1 MKNTAL
7 ITGASSGIGEEMARL
22 HASRGGDLVLVA
34 RRADKLNVLKE
45 ELESRHGA
53 KVLVLAED
61 LNDEAAPQRIFDR
74 LTAENINI
82 SFLINNAGFGH
93 RGKFHELEWDDNRS
107 MIQVNVVALAALTR
121 LFLPG
126 FVARNSGRI
135 LNVASTAALTPGPLQ
150 ATYFATKAF
159 VMYLGNAIA
168 EEVSDTSVTVTTLL
182 PGATASEFAATAGMD
197 KTSLFNQTTP
207 AADVALTGY
216 EAMLR
221 GELNVFA
228 GVTRKRQIMM
238 WIAPLLPKRFVLKS
252 VREMQE
258 AQPA

>member
-45 ELESRHGA
+45 EFESRHGA

-74 LTAENINI
+74 VTAENIDLSI
-82 SFLINNAGFGH
+82 LINNAGFGH
-93 RGKFHELEWDDNRS
+93 RGKFHELDWEDNRS

-126 FVARNSGRI
+126 FVARNTGRI
-135 LNVASTAALTPGPLQ
+135 LNVASTAALTPGPCRRPISRRRPSSCIW
-150 ATYFATKAF
+150 ATLSPRKSATR
-159 VMYLGNAIA
+159 
-168 EEVSDTSVTVTTLL
+168 
-182 PGATASEFAATAGMD
+182 P
-197 KTSLFNQTTP
+197 
-207 AADVALTGY
+207 
-216 EAMLR
+216 
-221 GELNVFA
+221 
-228 GVTRKRQIMM
+228 
-238 WIAPLLPKRFVLKS
+238 
-252 VREMQE
+252 
-258 AQPA
+258 